1 MEDISELFDLFGESI
16 FCSICQ
22 DDCKEGE
29 RIRSFY
35 ECSHAYHSKCID
47 NWLFEKKSCPTC
59 RKEFQ
64 IPKEVVL
71 NYDNVNDLE
80 RLYLT
85 WTCIHGILK
94 KLNSAIK
101 FNEKKNELRINL
113 TQFRYENY
121 KLLPLDLD
129 SRYSLCSMKQYI
141 ATKIA
146 RIASID
152 KNIIYR
158 QPNVYIWMDR
168 IESSSLISP
177 YVRF

>member
-22 DDCKEGE
+22 DECKEGE

-35 ECSHAYHSKCID
+35 ECSHAYHSKCIEH
-47 NWLFEKKSCPTC
+47 WFFEK
-59 RKEFQ
+59 
-64 IPKEVVL
+64 
-71 NYDNVNDLE
+71 
-80 RLYLT
+80 
-85 WTCIHGILK
+85 TCIHVILK
-94 KLNSAIK
+94 KFNNATK

-146 RIASID
+146 RTASID

-158 QPNVYIWMDR
+158 QPNVYIWIDR
-168 IESSSLISP
+168 IESSPLISS

>member
-1 MEDISELFDLFGESI
+1 MECITELFDLFGESI

-35 ECSHAYHSKCID
+35 ECEHSYHSKCIEQ
-47 NWLFEKKSCPTC
+47 WFSEKHTCPTC
-59 RKEFQ
+59 RKEFK
-64 IPKEVVL
+64 IPKEIKIT
-71 NYDNVNDLE
+71 YDNVNDLE

-94 KLNSAIK
+94 KMNNAIK
-101 FNEKKNELRINL
+101 FNEKKNELRNNL
-113 TQFRYENY
+113 TQFRYESY

-152 KNIIYR
+152 KNSIHR
-158 QPNVYIWMDR
+158 QPNVFIWIDR
-168 IESSSLISP
+168 IESSSILSP
-177 YVRF
+177 YVIF